1 MFENSAIKNI
11 ITASTAISREGGCF
25 YHTKI
30 IPLPYWKQVLAK
42 FLLYSGVATLSI
54 ILCCIAVSGAKFVSP
69 VDSIAFQMRLL
80 MFPIFLGEASFMSAD
95 EKAAVLALNPLDY
108 EEGYSRDTVLEA
120 QEIIR
125 RENTQKGKL

>member
-1 MFENSAIKNI
+1 MQGIKARLDKLNSFRLEQKGNI
-11 ITASTAISREGGCF
+11 
-25 YHTKI
+25 
-30 IPLPYWKQVLAK
+30 P
-42 FLLYSGVATLSI
+42 
-54 ILCCIAVSGAKFVSP
+54 P

-95 EKAAVLALNPLDY
+95 EKAAVLALNPLNY